1 LASRS
6 AGNCSADS
14 SDPPTHGGDGL
25 ETAIGIDFLHGLQPV
40 GGTAGEGVRRS
51 QILEQDY

>member
-40 GGTAGEGVRRS
+40 GGTAGEGVRRP